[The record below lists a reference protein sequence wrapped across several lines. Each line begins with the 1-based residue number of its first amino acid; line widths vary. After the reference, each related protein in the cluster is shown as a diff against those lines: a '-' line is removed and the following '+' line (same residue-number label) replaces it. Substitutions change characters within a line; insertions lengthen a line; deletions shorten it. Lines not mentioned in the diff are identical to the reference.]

1 MSRVAFEYS
10 QSPDVVYAF
19 AIDPAN
25 IEARAAEQG
34 DKNIRVD
41 RSEANGAL
49 TLRTSSVVTQEL
61 PGFVAKFF
69 KPTNEVVN
77 TMVWRTEGDVRK
89 GTYDIE
95 VKGTPTKIRGTATIA
110 PKGTGTE
117 YTVDFSVEVKI
128 PLVGKKIEEFV
139 SKLTIQGIERE
150 HAWNRSKL
158 A

>member
-1 MSRVAFEYS
+1 MSRAAFEYS

-19 AIDPAN
+19 VTDPATV
-25 IEARAAEQG
+25 EARAIAQG
-34 DKNIRVD
+34 DKNIRVE
-41 RSEANGAL
+41 RNESAGGL
-49 TLRTSSVVTQEL
+49 TIKTTSTVTQEL

-69 KPTNEVVN
+69 KPSNEVVN
-77 TMVWRTEGDVRK
+77 TMVWRTDGAVKR

-110 PKGTGTE
+110 PEGGGTE
-117 YTVDFSVEVKI
+117 YSIDFQVEVKI

-139 SKLTIQGIERE
+139 AKLSIEGIDRE
-150 HAWNRSKL
+150 HTLNRSTI